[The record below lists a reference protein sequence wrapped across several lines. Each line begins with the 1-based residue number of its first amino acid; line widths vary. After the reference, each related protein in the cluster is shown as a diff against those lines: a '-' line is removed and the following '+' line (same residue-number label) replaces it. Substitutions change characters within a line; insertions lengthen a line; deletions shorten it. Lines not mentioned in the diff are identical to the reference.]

1 MILLDTNVISELW
14 RPKRNI
20 DVERWIDSQPTST
33 LFVSAITIAE
43 LHFGASRLPDG
54 NRKSLLFSVIDKMVT
69 DTFVQ
74 RILPFDARCA
84 GAFGQMRAE
93 RERLG
98 RPIVFADAAIAA
110 TALTYGLSLATRNL
124 RDFEGLGLALI
135 DPFTA

>member
-14 RPKRNI
+14 RPKRNM
-20 DVERWIDSQPTST
+20 DVERWVDAQPTLT
-33 LFVSAITIAE
+33 LFISSITLAE
-43 LHFGASRLPDG
+43 LHFGVSRLPEG
-54 NRKSLLFSVIDKMVT
+54 GRKNLLSNAIEKMVT

-84 GAFGQMRAE
+84 RAFGQMKAE

-110 TALTYGLSLATRNL
+110 TALTYGLTLATRNL
-124 RDFEGLGLALI
+124 RDFDGLGLALI
-135 DPFTA
+135 DPFAA

>member
-14 RPKRNI
+14 RPKLNK
-20 DVERWIDSQPTST
+20 DVETWIDSQPTST
-33 LFVSAITIAE
+33 LFISAITFAE

-54 NRKSLLFSVIDKMVT
+54 SRKSLLLNAIDKMVT

-84 GAFGQMRAE
+84 GTFGQMRAK
-93 RERLG
+93 RESLG

-110 TALTYGLSLATRNL
+110 TALTYGLTLATRNL
-124 RDFEGLGLALI
+124 RDFESLGLELI
-135 DPFTA
+135 DPFTS